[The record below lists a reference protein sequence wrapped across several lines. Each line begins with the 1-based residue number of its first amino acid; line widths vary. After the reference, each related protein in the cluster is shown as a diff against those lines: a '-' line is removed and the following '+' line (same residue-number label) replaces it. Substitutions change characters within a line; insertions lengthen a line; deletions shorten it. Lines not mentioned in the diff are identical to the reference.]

1 MTIPDSLRHDGLD
14 PLWSALR
21 VQLDRNR
28 ERRPASLRRPALD
41 VSAERA
47 LRALLGDAYR
57 SRIDLDV
64 LERELVV
71 RQIGRDLDDV
81 LNRLGYP
88 PSPAAERRRVDATRR
103 REARRALE
111 AAVAGWSQS
120 WAADW
125 AAGIVASGNLGG
137 LEPDDVTRL
146 ASDVSRVMRLM
157 STPDLS
163 MARVDVAAMIFG
175 DAHALDP
182 GLRRTNW
189 LARALRHVVGD
200 LDGRELWAAAG
211 LWPDRVS
218 APVLVWGLEGVGDAP
233 AVELLA
239 AAYRR
244 VPVHLSL
251 LALDGRVQVPLG
263 TRVLVAENPRVVEY
277 AAERRLPIPVI
288 ATNGNPSTAV
298 QTLVDYLVWSDAE
311 VRYHG
316 DFDAAGLAIC
326 GRMLER
332 GCRAWK
338 MDVVDYEAALRS
350 ADERE
355 VRLDRDERRCGETPW
370 DADLAAI
377 FNRDRLI
384 VHEEFVLSELFSA
397 SDW

>member
-1 MTIPDSLRHDGLD
+1 MTIPESLRHHGLD
-14 PLWSALR
+14 SLWSALR
-21 VQLDRNR
+21 AQLDRNR
-28 ERRPASLRRPALD
+28 ERRPVTLRRPALD
-41 VSAERA
+41 AAAERA

-71 RQIGRDLDDV
+71 RQFGSDLDDV
-81 LNRLGYP
+81 LTQLGYP
-88 PSPAAERRRVDATRR
+88 PSPDAERRRVDATRR

-111 AAVAGWSQS
+111 VAIADWSHP
-120 WAADW
+120 WAAEW

-137 LEPDDVTRL
+137 LEPDDVTHL
-146 ASDVSRVMRLM
+146 AGDVARVMRLM

-218 APVLVWGLEGVGDAP
+218 APVLVWGLEGVGSAP

-251 LALDGRVQVPLG
+251 LALQGRLQVPMG
-263 TRVLVAENPRVVEY
+263 TQVLVAENPRVVEY
-277 AAERRLPIPVI
+277 AAERRLPVSVI
-288 ATNGNPSTAV
+288 GTNGNPSTAV
-298 QTLVDYLVWSDAE
+298 QTLVDYLVWSDAD

-332 GCRAWK
+332 GCRPWK
-338 MDVVDYEAALRS
+338 MDAGDYEVALRL
-350 ADERE
+350 ANERE

-370 DADLAAI
+370 DPDLASI

-384 VHEEFVLSELFSA
+384 VHEEFVLPELFSA
-397 SDW
+397 PDW